1 MWSSG
6 YVVGKIGIPYAGPFT
21 LLFLRFG
28 SAALILLAVT
38 VLTRTS
44 WPQRASDYFHLIV
57 VGLLIQVLQ
66 FFGLYSALKLGVTA
80 GITALFIGTMPIFTA
95 LGATLFLNER
105 QNKKQWAGLIIG
117 LVGVYMVV
125 ANKFGSSNAGIGG
138 YIAALLGLL
147 GITFGT
153 LYQKKFCI
161 GIDLRIAGFVQL
173 SFASLV
179 ALFFAG
185 GFENFA
191 VQWSGK
197 LIFASAWLSIVNSIG
212 AISLLYI
219 LMRKGEASK
228 VASLFYLIPGV
239 TAVMAYAVLGE
250 TLTPMAIMGF
260 GITAAAVYF
269 CTRR

>member
-1 MWSSG
+1 M
-6 YVVGKIGIPYAGPFT
+6 
-21 LLFLRFG
+21 
-28 SAALILLAVT
+28 
-38 VLTRTS
+38 
-44 WPQRASDYFHLIV
+44 

-66 FFGLYSALKLGVTA
+66 FFGLYTALKLGVTA

-95 LGATLFLNER
+95 LGASLFLNER
-105 QNKKQWAGLIIG
+105 LNKKQWAGLAIG

-125 ANKFGSSNAGIGG
+125 ANKFGASNAGIGG
-138 YIAALLGLL
+138 YIAALLGLV
-147 GITFGT
+147 GITLGT
-153 LYQKKFCI
+153 LYQKKFCV
-161 GIDLRIAGFVQL
+161 GMDLRIAGLIQL

-179 ALFFAG
+179 ALFFAS

-191 VQWSGK
+191 VQWSGR
-197 LIFASAWLSIVNSIG
+197 LMFASAWLSIVNSIG

-250 TLTPMAIMGF
+250 TLTPMAIAGF
-260 GITAAAVYF
+260 GITGAAVYF
-269 CTRR
+269 CTHR